1 LRTAFLIQISKTVS
15 ALSSNASSRSFQM
28 ESEILIGAWG
38 STPTSFCDR
47 QRAGG
52 VGFFKSS

>member
-1 LRTAFLIQISKTVS
+1 MTSDV
-15 ALSSNASSRSFQM
+15 SSRSFQM

-38 STPTSFCDR
+38 SAPTSFCDR

-52 VGFFKSS
+52 VDFFNSS